1 MLIFLQ
7 AIYKQIR
14 CPIMKA
20 MKLFLPL
27 LVVSI
32 LSVSVTGCIF
42 DPFYDGGGYG
52 HHHHHHWD

>member
-1 MLIFLQ
+1 
-7 AIYKQIR
+7 
-14 CPIMKA
+14 MKA